1 MGGLFDKAV
10 FRLVGDRGVIVEYGD
25 EISPEINIKVRTMA
39 MAIAEEKPVGI
50 VEVIPTY
57 RSLLIVYDPLATDL
71 KSLEDA
77 LQFMEGR
84 LDQLEIPRPRTV
96 EIPVSYGGDLGP
108 DIEFVAQAHNLTVED
123 VIRIHSGAVYQIYMI
138 GFTPG
143 FPFLG
148 GLPPELH
155 TPRLE
160 TPRPLVPAGSVGI
173 ANNQTGVYP
182 IDSPGGW
189 RLIGRTPVSLF
200 NPSKEN
206 PFLYRAGDMIKFV
219 RISEEE
225 YHRILSEGKRLME
238 VFKVLE
244 PGPFTTIQDSGRYG
258 YQQFGIP
265 VSGALDTFSYLA
277 ANVLVGNPDNAAGL
291 EITFMGP
298 RLEALSDTLVAV
310 TGAEVPLFVN
320 DQPQA
325 MWTSFRVRRGDVINM
340 KASPRGVPSLPRCR
354 RRILGS
360 PESWAAVPRI
370 PAAKSAVWTAGP
382 WPGATRCMADRL
394 FL

>member
-84 LDQLEIPRPRTV
+84 LDQLEIPPPRTV
-96 EIPVSYGGDLGP
+96 EIPVLYGGDLGP

-123 VIRIHSGAVYQIYMI
+123 VIRIHSGALYQIYMI

-189 RLIGRTPVSLF
+189 RLIGRTPLSLF

-225 YHRILSEGKRLME
+225 YHRIRSEGN
-238 VFKVLE
+238 
-244 PGPFTTIQDSGRYG
+244 G
-258 YQQFGIP
+258 
-265 VSGALDTFSYLA
+265 
-277 ANVLVGNPDNAAGL
+277 
-291 EITFMGP
+291 
-298 RLEALSDTLVAV
+298 
-310 TGAEVPLFVN
+310 
-320 DQPQA
+320 
-325 MWTSFRVRRGDVINM
+325 
-340 KASPRGVPSLPRCR
+340 
-354 RRILGS
+354 
-360 PESWAAVPRI
+360 
-370 PAAKSAVWTAGP
+370 
-382 WPGATRCMADRL
+382 
-394 FL
+394 

>member
-25 EISPEINIKVRTMA
+25 EISPEINIKIRTMA
-39 MAIAEEKPVGI
+39 AAINEEKPAGI

-84 LDQLEIPRPRTV
+84 LDQLEIPLPRTV
-96 EIPVSYGGDLGP
+96 EIPVSYGGDFGP

-123 VIRIHSGAVYQIYMI
+123 VIRIHSRALYQIYMI

-148 GLPPELH
+148 GLPEDLK

-189 RLIGRTPVSLF
+189 RLIGRTPLSLF
-200 NPSKEN
+200 NPSREN
-206 PFLYRAGDMIKFV
+206 PFLYRAGDMIRFV
-219 RISEEE
+219 RISQEE
-225 YHRILSEGKRLME
+225 YNRILAEGK
-238 VFKVLE
+238 
-244 PGPFTTIQDSGRYG
+244 T
-258 YQQFGIP
+258 
-265 VSGALDTFSYLA
+265 
-277 ANVLVGNPDNAAGL
+277 
-291 EITFMGP
+291 
-298 RLEALSDTLVAV
+298 
-310 TGAEVPLFVN
+310 
-320 DQPQA
+320 
-325 MWTSFRVRRGDVINM
+325 
-340 KASPRGVPSLPRCR
+340 
-354 RRILGS
+354 
-360 PESWAAVPRI
+360 
-370 PAAKSAVWTAGP
+370 
-382 WPGATRCMADRL
+382 
-394 FL
+394 